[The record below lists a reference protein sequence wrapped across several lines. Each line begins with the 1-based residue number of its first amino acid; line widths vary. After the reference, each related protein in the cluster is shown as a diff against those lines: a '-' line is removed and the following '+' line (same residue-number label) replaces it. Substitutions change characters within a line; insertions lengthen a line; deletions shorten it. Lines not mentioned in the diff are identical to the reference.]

1 MEITIKS
8 LTCETLDDI
17 AEADGVKW
25 FYDAIRFFEDGVEVS
40 DVSLNLD
47 NVKVELDTDGV
58 WLTIFGGGV
67 WKIDRENFLEI
78 IIY

>member
-8 LTCETLDDI
+8 LNCETLDDI
-17 AEADGVKW
+17 VKADGVRW
-25 FYDAIRFFEDGVEVS
+25 FYDTFRFFEDGVEVC

-58 WLTIFGGGV
+58 WLTVFGGGV
-67 WKIDRENFLEI
+67 WKVNREDFLEI
-78 IIY
+78 IIF